1 MHLKL
6 GWMEIF
12 FNKNEEFLSTGVN
25 MHKIQIG
32 MKEFF
37 LTKIKSH

>member
-6 GWMEIF
+6 GWMENF
-12 FNKNEEFLSTGVN
+12 FNKNEEFLSMGVN

-37 LTKIKSH
+37 